1 MTALNLTIRQLRYV
15 NEVARLGSVQ
25 AASRS
30 LHISQSSILAAISI
44 AEAEIGAR
52 LFDRKPARGVMLTP
66 AGERYIN
73 ASRYLLE
80 AEKEFDRAIGTLSGR
95 VPPVIRIGCFE
106 PFGAIFMAEM
116 LRLYLDEIGEQ
127 VEIILQE
134 GDQLEVRN
142 WLAEGSVDLAILY
155 DIGPDIVGTITRI
168 CKAPAHAL
176 LSASDPLAKKEALW
190 LAELADRPLVLL
202 DMPQTSTYLLTL
214 FDVLAHRPSV
224 KFRTRSYETVRS
236 AVGSGLG
243 VSILNLRPVGRANQD
258 GPGIARRP
266 LLDELPPPT
275 LLIADMYGTLKPM
288 FLRVFIEVFRNFF
301 QGLGPARFAVTT
313 PERQRTLL
321 L

>member
-1 MTALNLTIRQLRYV
+1 MKLTIRQLRYV

-25 AASRS
+25 AASRA
-30 LHISQSSILAAISI
+30 LNISQSSILAAISI

-95 VPPVIRIGCFE
+95 VQPVIRIGCFE
-106 PFGAIFMAEM
+106 PFGAIFMTEV
-116 LRLYLDEIGEQ
+116 LRIYLDEIGEQ

-155 DIGPDIVGTITRI
+155 DIGPDVPGSVTRI

-176 LSASDPLAKKEALW
+176 LSANDPLAQKEALW
-190 LAELADRPLVLL
+190 LSDLATRPLVLL

-214 FDVLAHRPSV
+214 FDVLAHRPAV

-258 GPGIARRP
+258 GPGILRRP
-266 LLDELPPPT
+266 ILDELPPPT
-275 LLIADMYGTLKPM
+275 LLVADMYGAMKPM

-301 QGLGPARFAVTT
+301 RQLGPARFAVTT
-313 PERQRTLL
+313 PERQRILML
-321 L
+321 